1 MQVAGYIFP
10 PFFMTVNG
18 KGFQGENI
26 RADQCQVL
34 QSAFFPGFPQG
45 NPTEVP
51 VTVGVAAHPG
61 PGAVQV
67 VIDQKHLLP
76 VRADHPGGS
85 GQVGNRIV
93 PGIQVLSAGQ
103 QG

>member
-1 MQVAGYIFP
+1 MQVAGYVVTS
-10 PFFMTVNG
+10 FFMAVNG
-18 KGFQGENI
+18 KRFQGENFGTHQ
-26 RADQCQVL
+26 RQVF

-45 NPTEVP
+45 NLAKIP

-61 PGAVQV
+61 PGAVQIV
-67 VIDQKHLLP
+67 VDQEHLLP
-76 VRADHPGGS
+76 VRTDHPGGS

-93 PGIQVLSAGQ
+93 PGIQVLLAGQ